1 MQRIKYP
8 PIRKKINIADPAQLR
23 AWTRRLRVPADE
35 LKAVVE
41 KIGNSVAAVTKEV
54 ELQRS
59 NRQPCPAPPIPSEPA
74 EGGMTTPA

>member
-8 PIRKKINIADPAQLR
+8 SIRNKINIADPAQLR

-59 NRQPCPAPPIPSEPA
+59 NRQPCPAPPISSEPA